1 MMNRFGFARI
11 VAASV
16 VATGL
21 SAVCASPASAQLG
34 NLSNQSFVDIVVSQ
48 DGVDFGSTVGGD
60 FSDTGAPVSYSGGML
75 FGDESEGG
83 TFGIS
88 GSASA
93 SASFGRLRA
102 AAQTSVTDNTTSGDE
117 PPFLLPD
124 FGENEFGIP
133 TTAGFSATAVFR
145 DRLQYGG
152 TATSYESTYFLRMTG
167 TIAGEGGFAAVTIEH
182 GDNPSQRFIF
192 DDPGT
197 YNETIVSRKFTHV
210 NSPQFI
216 RVQLQATA
224 DFFPDFSSEGDSASV
239 AFGNTLELVGVELR
253 DADTGQLL
261 VDETITTESGEGGP
275 IARACEL
282 CSAVSG
288 RLADRRPASPTLT
301 TSRMFRMT
309 LKLKRLKPSRKSR

>member
-1 MMNRFGFARI
+1 MMNCFGFARFA
-11 VAASV
+11 AASV
-16 VATGL
+16 VVTGL
-21 SAVCASPASAQLG
+21 TAVCASPASAQLG
-34 NLSNQSFVDIVVSQ
+34 NLSNESFVDIVVSQ

-60 FSDTGAPVSYSGGML
+60 FSNTGAPVSYNGGML

-88 GSASA
+88 GSGSA

-102 AAQTSVTDNTTSGDE
+102 SAQAEVTDNTTTGDE
-117 PPFLLPD
+117 PAFLLPD
-124 FGENEFGIP
+124 GSENEFGVP
-133 TTAGFSATAVFR
+133 SAAGFNAFAVFR

-152 TATSYESTYFLRMTG
+152 TATNYESTYVLRLTG
-167 TIAGEGGFAAVTIEH
+167 TISGVGGFAAVTIEH
-182 GDNPSQRFIF
+182 GDNPSQTLFF

-275 IARACEL
+275 IAIVPEPTSFALLSAGVWLFAGRRRRA
-282 CSAVSG
+282 
-288 RLADRRPASPTLT
+288 
-301 TSRMFRMT
+301 
-309 LKLKRLKPSRKSR
+309 